1 MPNELPPL
9 SADAATRDAEP
20 PEIFVAFALR
30 ERRRRAKER
39 EEGLLN
45 RDGQTRERQ
54 RRPEDMTMAIRVETE
69 VDARV
74 VLVVRRLLPI
84 LLRPVQVCRH
94 CRAGVPRPH
103 IHEVEESEW

>member
-1 MPNELPPL
+1 MPYDLPPL

-20 PEIFVAFALR
+20 PEIFLAFALR

-39 EEGLLN
+39 EGRLLN
-45 RDGQTRERQ
+45 QDSKTRERQ
-54 RRPEDMTMAIRVETE
+54 RRPEDMTVAVRVETE

-94 CRAGVPRPH
+94 CRAGRLAPTSTRRR
-103 IHEVEESEW
+103 